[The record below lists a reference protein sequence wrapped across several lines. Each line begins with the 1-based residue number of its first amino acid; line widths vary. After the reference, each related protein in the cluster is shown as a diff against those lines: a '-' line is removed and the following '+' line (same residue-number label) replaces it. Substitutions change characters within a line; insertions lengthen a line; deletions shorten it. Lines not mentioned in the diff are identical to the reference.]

1 MPRYRAMK
9 MIKDALHLTNDA
21 QKPDGTVKT
30 GLGDWKYGRLVKT
43 VFGISKV
50 FRWET
55 FSPLRVPA

>member
-1 MPRYRAMK
+1 
-9 MIKDALHLTNDA
+9 MIKEALHLTNDA
-21 QKPDGTVKT
+21 QKPDGTVET